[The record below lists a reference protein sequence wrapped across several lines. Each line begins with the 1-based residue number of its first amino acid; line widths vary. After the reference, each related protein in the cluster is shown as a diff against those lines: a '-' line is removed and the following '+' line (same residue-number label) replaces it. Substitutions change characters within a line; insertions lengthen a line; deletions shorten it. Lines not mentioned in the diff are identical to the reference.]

1 MKMLSN
7 GIDARDIRD
16 FEEVMNDED
25 FRVLNEIV
33 DEKIKDLEEVKGDN
47 FELIADAYFQQIRN
61 SEDILNETIKYVLEA
76 KRINRDKLLNLLRSA
91 VTSNTVSLL

>member
-1 MKMLSN
+1 MKTLSN
-7 GIDARDIRD
+7 GINARNIRD

-47 FELIADAYFQQIRN
+47 FELIADEYYQQIRN
-61 SEDILNETIKYVLEA
+61 SEDILNETVKYVLEA
-76 KRINRDKLLNLLRSA
+76 KRINRDKLLKLLQSA
-91 VTSNTVSLL
+91 MNALEDY

>member
-7 GIDARDIRD
+7 GIYARDIRD

-76 KRINRDKLLNLLRSA
+76 KRINRDKLLNLLKSA
-91 VTSNTVSLL
+91 MNALEDY

>member
-7 GIDARDIRD
+7 GINARDIRD

-33 DEKIKDLEEVKGDN
+33 DEKIKDLQEVKGDN
-47 FELIADAYFQQIRN
+47 FELIADEYYQQIRN
-61 SEDILNETIKYVLEA
+61 SEDILNETVKYVLEA
-76 KRINRDKLLNLLRSA
+76 KRINRDKLLKLLQSA
-91 VTSNTVSLL
+91 MNALEDYW

>member
-7 GIDARDIRD
+7 GIYARDIRD

-33 DEKIKDLEEVKGDN
+33 DEKIKDLQEVKGDN
-47 FELIADAYFQQIRN
+47 FELIADVYFQQIRGA
-61 SEDILNETIKYVLEA
+61 EDVLNETIKYVLEA
-76 KRINRDKLLNLLRSA
+76 QRINRNKLLNLLQSA
-91 VTSNTVSLL
+91 MNTLEDYW

>member
-1 MKMLSN
+1 MKTLSN
-7 GIDARDIRD
+7 GINARDIRD

-33 DEKIKDLEEVKGDN
+33 DEKIKDLQEVKGEN
-47 FELIADAYFQQIRN
+47 FELIADEYFQQIRN

-76 KRINRDKLLNLLRSA
+76 KRINRDKLLKLLQSA
-91 VTSNTVSLL
+91 MNALEDY

>member
-7 GIDARDIRD
+7 GINARDIRD

-47 FELIADAYFQQIRN
+47 FELIADEYYQQIRN

-76 KRINRDKLLNLLRSA
+76 KRINRDKLLKLLQSA
-91 VTSNTVSLL
+91 MSALEDY

>member
-1 MKMLSN
+1 MRMLSN
-7 GIDARDIRD
+7 GINARDIRD

-33 DEKIKDLEEVKGDN
+33 DEKIEDLQEVKGDN
-47 FELIADAYFQQIRN
+47 FELIADEYFQQIRN

-91 VTSNTVSLL
+91 MNALEDYW

>member
-7 GIDARDIRD
+7 GINARDIRD

-33 DEKIKDLEEVKGDN
+33 DEKIKDLQEVKGDN
-47 FELIADAYFQQIRN
+47 FELIADEYYQQIRN

-76 KRINRDKLLNLLRSA
+76 QRINRNKLLNLLQSA
-91 VTSNTVSLL
+91 MNALEDYW

>member
-1 MKMLSN
+1 MKTLSN
-7 GIDARDIRD
+7 GINARDIRD

-33 DEKIKDLEEVKGDN
+33 DEKIKDLQEVKGEN
-47 FELIADAYFQQIRN
+47 FELIADEYFQQIRN

-76 KRINRDKLLNLLRSA
+76 KRINRDKLLKLLQSA
-91 VTSNTVSLL
+91 MNALEDYW

>member
-7 GIDARDIRD
+7 GIYARDIRD

-61 SEDILNETIKYVLEA
+61 SEDILNETVKYVLEA
-76 KRINRDKLLNLLRSA
+76 KRINRDKLLNLLHSA
-91 VTSNTVSLL
+91 MNALEDY

>member
-7 GIDARDIRD
+7 GINARDIRD

-47 FELIADAYFQQIRN
+47 FELIADEYYQQIRN
-61 SEDILNETIKYVLEA
+61 SEDILNETVKYVLEA
-76 KRINRDKLLNLLRSA
+76 KRINRDKLLKLLQSA
-91 VTSNTVSLL
+91 MNALEDYW

>member
-7 GIDARDIRD
+7 GINARDIRD

-33 DEKIKDLEEVKGDN
+33 DEKIKDLQEVKGDN
-47 FELIADAYFQQIRN
+47 FELIADVYFQQIRGA
-61 SEDILNETIKYVLEA
+61 EDVLNETIKYVLEA
-76 KRINRDKLLNLLRSA
+76 QRINRNKLLNLLQSA
-91 VTSNTVSLL
+91 MNTLEDY

>member
-7 GIDARDIRD
+7 GINARDIRD

-47 FELIADAYFQQIRN
+47 FELIADEYYQQIRN

-76 KRINRDKLLNLLRSA
+76 KRINRDKLLNLLQSA
-91 VTSNTVSLL
+91 MNALEDY

>member
-7 GIDARDIRD
+7 GINARDIRD

-47 FELIADAYFQQIRN
+47 FELIADEYYQQIRN

-76 KRINRDKLLNLLRSA
+76 KRINRDKLLKLLQSA
-91 VTSNTVSLL
+91 MNALEDYW

>member
-7 GIDARDIRD
+7 GLYARDIRA
-16 FEEVMNDED
+16 FEDVMNDED
-25 FRVLNEIV
+25 FRALNEIV
-33 DEKIKDLEEVKGDN
+33 DEKIKDLQEVKGDN
-47 FELIADAYFQQIRN
+47 FELIADEYFQQIRN

-91 VTSNTVSLL
+91 MNALEDY

>member
-7 GIDARDIRD
+7 GINARDIRD

-47 FELIADAYFQQIRN
+47 FELIADEYYQQIRN

-76 KRINRDKLLNLLRSA
+76 KRINRDKLLKLLQSA
-91 VTSNTVSLL
+91 MNALEDY

>member
-1 MKMLSN
+1 MKTLSN
-7 GIDARDIRD
+7 GINARDIRD

-33 DEKIKDLEEVKGDN
+33 DEKIEDLQEVKGDD

-91 VTSNTVSLL
+91 MNALEDY

>member
-7 GIDARDIRD
+7 GINARDIRD

-47 FELIADAYFQQIRN
+47 FELIADEYYQQIRN
-61 SEDILNETIKYVLEA
+61 SEDILNETVKYVLEA
-76 KRINRDKLLNLLRSA
+76 KRINRNKLLNLLQSA
-91 VTSNTVSLL
+91 MNALEDYW

>member
-7 GIDARDIRD
+7 GIYARDIRD

-33 DEKIKDLEEVKGDN
+33 DEKIKDLQEVKGDN
-47 FELIADAYFQQIRN
+47 FELIADVYFQQIRGA
-61 SEDILNETIKYVLEA
+61 EDVLNETIKYVLEA
-76 KRINRDKLLNLLRSA
+76 QRINRNKLLNLLQSA
-91 VTSNTVSLL
+91 MNTLEDY

>member
-1 MKMLSN
+1 MRMLSN
-7 GIDARDIRD
+7 GINARDIRD

-33 DEKIKDLEEVKGDN
+33 DEKIENLQEVRGDN
-47 FELIADAYFQQIRN
+47 FELIADGYFQQIRS

-76 KRINRDKLLNLLRSA
+76 KRINRDKLLNLLQSA
-91 VTSNTVSLL
+91 MNALEDYW

>member
-7 GIDARDIRD
+7 GINARDIRD

-33 DEKIKDLEEVKGDN
+33 DEKIKDLQEVKGDN
-47 FELIADAYFQQIRN
+47 FELIADEYFQQIRN

-76 KRINRDKLLNLLRSA
+76 KRINRDKLLKLLQSA
-91 VTSNTVSLL
+91 MNALEDY

>member
-1 MKMLSN
+1 MKTLSN
-7 GIDARDIRD
+7 GINARDIRD

-33 DEKIKDLEEVKGDN
+33 DEKIEDLQEVKGDN
-47 FELIADAYFQQIRN
+47 FELIADEYFQQIRN

-91 VTSNTVSLL
+91 MNALEDYW

>member
-7 GIDARDIRD
+7 GINARDIRD

-47 FELIADAYFQQIRN
+47 FELIADEYYQQIRN

-76 KRINRDKLLNLLRSA
+76 KRINRDKLLKLLKSA
-91 VTSNTVSLL
+91 MNALEDY

>member
-7 GIDARDIRD
+7 GINARDIRD

-47 FELIADAYFQQIRN
+47 FELIADEYYQQIRN
-61 SEDILNETIKYVLEA
+61 SEDILNETVKYVLEA
-76 KRINRDKLLNLLRSA
+76 KRINRDKLLNLLQSA
-91 VTSNTVSLL
+91 MNALEDY